1 HYDIYEGAFFERVVA
16 VQTQWFK
23 QYL

>member
-1 HYDIYEGAFFERVVA
+1 DIYEGAFFERVVA

>member
-1 HYDIYEGAFFERVVA
+1 YEGAFFERVVA